1 MTKKGSQD
9 SMNIFLDIV
18 TNPVLFIPAISWV
31 IAQIMK
37 AIINAI
43 VNKKFS
49 VDRLVGDGGMPSGH
63 SATVTS
69 LAIMCGLTSGF
80 DSTVFGLATIFAIV
94 VMHDALGVRREAG
107 KHAIS
112 IIEMAEILNDYLSEH
127 NENRHKKKRL
137 YRGGTG
143 EKGLHSRISVKT
155 VAQKAEDA
163 HSRQN
168 LKHRL
173 MCQGR
178 QEGGRCVYIRLKG
191 IEAAAEHGII
201 KETLKC
207 RLPQGKSA
215 VVREAS

>member
-1 MTKKGSQD
+1 
-9 SMNIFLDIV
+9 MNIFLDIV

-127 NENRHKKKRL
+127 NEK
-137 YRGGTG
+137 
-143 EKGLHSRISVKT
+143 IKT
-155 VAQKAEDA
+155 DKLKVFVGHTPWQVVCGSLLGACIAIAYHLIFVAFA
-163 HSRQN
+163 
-168 LKHRL
+168 
-173 MCQGR
+173 
-178 QEGGRCVYIRLKG
+178 
-191 IEAAAEHGII
+191 
-201 KETLKC
+201 
-207 RLPQGKSA
+207 
-215 VVREAS
+215 

>member
-127 NENRHKKKRL
+127 NEK
-137 YRGGTG
+137 
-143 EKGLHSRISVKT
+143 IKT
-155 VAQKAEDA
+155 DK
-163 HSRQN
+163 
-168 LKHRL
+168 LKVFVGHTPW
-173 MCQGR
+173 Q
-178 QEGGRCVYIRLKG
+178 
-191 IEAAAEHGII
+191 
-201 KETLKC
+201 
-207 RLPQGKSA
+207 
-215 VVREAS
+215 VVCGSLLGACIAIAYHLIFVVFA